1 MYNKERKT
9 KYAIRKL
16 AVATVSLAIGSVV
29 AVPAIVDSGQ
39 VAHAEEQGVV
49 AKKYKV
55 EYRINNANYQDKS
68 DIPAGLKALMPTD
81 TKEYAEGE
89 TIRATAPTQ
98 TTYVDSENDGV
109 WTFKSYAQ
117 EEEVANDSRAQ
128 GSNRDTIA
136 FYAVWEFKAN
146 TEYEESYEFLSG
158 TPTRELPYEINYFKP
173 QKLNKYGKGAKVN
186 PQDAQGYIYEVQD
199 GFWVFSGWDQVEPK
213 GTYSRHRVSGD
224 LTGENYVL
232 FKNEDDIK
240 FTGHWY
246 FYAKDEIKG
255 DKSKQL
261 IFRRQFVT
269 TKTDEYEL
277 PQEIID
283 LYTPMKLFRGDL
295 DEITGV
301 DKRDT
306 IETPL
311 GRWLKSG
318 VGTSYGTLFDYS
330 KGIGSS
336 EGYNTY
342 YQIVAE
348 DYVWYFYPNIPSYT
362 FVSGT
367 SGVPLPTDI
376 ADAKPSGII
385 LNDVRREYGINSDY
399 KKGDVVK
406 PLQPGESY
414 NYIPATPKNIIYDRE
429 NKGLWRFQGYDKD
442 SGIVGKDVL
451 NFKGTWTFTPTKNP
465 TITKVDNP
473 AQLTQAEKDK
483 VEKAVRDANPT
494 FPAGTRMEV
503 QANGDVEII
512 YPNQSPEKSIDTIPG
527 TSTVAEKE
535 TSAKPTV
542 DKVDTDD
549 TKITGTGVAGSKIV
563 VTLPNGDTKTTTV
576 KPDGTWEVDLD
587 NPLAKDGV
595 VKVTQEET
603 DKKVSPEAPTTVVPT
618 TAEATT
624 PNNPAVTKVDNP
636 AQLTQDEKD
645 KVVDEVKKANP
656 SLPAGTTV
664 TVDNNGDVTITYPDK
679 SKDTI
684 PGASTV
690 AEKETSAKPTV
701 DKVDTDDLKVT
712 GTGVAGSK
720 IVVTL
725 PNGDTKT
732 TTVKP
737 DGTWEVP
744 LDNPLPKDSVVKVTQ
759 EETDK
764 KVSPIAPTTVVPT
777 TAEATTPNN
786 PAVTKVDNPA
796 QLTQDEKDKVVD
808 EVKKANPSLP
818 AGTTVTVDN
827 NGDVTITYPD
837 KSKDTIPGASTVAEK
852 ETSAKPTVDKVDTD
866 DLKVTG
872 TGVAGSKIVVTLPNG
887 DTKTTTVK
895 PDGTWEVPLDN
906 PLPKDSVV
914 KVTQEETDKK
924 VSPIAPTTVVPTT
937 AEATTP
943 NNPAVTK
950 VDNPAQLTQDEKDK
964 VVDEVKK
971 ANPSLPAGTTV
982 TVDNN
987 GDVTITY
994 PDKSKD
1000 TIPGINTV
1008 VKKGHTPAPVVDKVD
1023 TDDTKIT
1030 GEGVVGATVEVEL
1043 PDGTKKTTV
1052 VKPDGKWEVP
1062 LDNPLPKDSVV
1073 KVTQTAPGKKVSE
1086 KVPAKVVETIADKT
1100 TPNVPAVTEVENKTQ
1115 LTQEEKGKVEKA
1127 VKDANPTFPAGTTV
1141 TVDNNGDVTI
1151 TYPDKSKD
1159 TIPGTSTVV
1168 EKATTPKIADT
1179 TTPKLPEVTE
1189 VEDPTQLTQDEKDK
1203 VVDKVKKANPELPVG
1218 TTVTVGNNG
1227 DVTITYPDNSK
1238 DTIPGINTV
1247 VKKGHTPAPVV
1258 DKVDTDDT
1266 KITGEGVVGAT
1277 VEVELPDGTKKTT
1290 VVKPD
1295 GKWEV
1300 PLANPL
1306 PKGSVVKATQT
1317 APGKKVS
1324 EKVPTTVVSIAD
1336 KTTPN
1341 NPAVTEVE
1349 NKTKLTQGE
1358 KDKVVDEVKKANPG
1372 LPAGT
1377 TITVADNGDVTIT
1390 YPDNSIDIIPGTKT
1404 VTEKTK
1410 VPGPAPKPTPQPQ
1423 PGQKTIAEQITPK
1436 TPEVTE
1442 VGNKT
1447 KLTQGEKGKV
1457 EEAVKKA
1464 NPGLPAGTKITVADN
1479 GEVTITYPDG
1489 SVDTISGES
1498 TVKEKVKPA
1507 GEKAKALPNT
1517 GLTANNAVVAGLS
1530 ILAVAALLAARRKNN
1545 K

>member
-16 AVATVSLAIGSVV
+16 AVATVSLAIGTTV

-55 EYRINNANYQDKS
+55 EYQINNANYQDKR

-81 TKEYAEGE
+81 TKEYAKGE
-89 TIRATAPTQ
+89 TIRAIAPTQ

-109 WTFKSYAQ
+109 WTFKSYM
-117 EEEVANDSRAQ
+117 EEEKVANDLMSH
-128 GSNRDTIA
+128 NRDTIV
-136 FYAVWEFKAN
+136 FHAVWEFKAN

-158 TPTRELPYEINYFKP
+158 TLTRELPYEINNFKP
-173 QKLNKYGKGAKVN
+173 KKLNKYGKGAKVN
-186 PQDAQGYIYEVQD
+186 PQNAESYIYEVQD
-199 GFWVFSGWDQVEPK
+199 GFWVFSGWDQVEPNGIHSDHK
-213 GTYSRHRVSGD
+213 MSGD
-224 LTGENYVL
+224 LTGGNYVL
-232 FKNEDDIK
+232 FEKEDDIK

-255 DKSKQL
+255 DKSKPL

-269 TKTDEYEL
+269 TETDEYEL

-283 LYTPMKLFRGDL
+283 LYTPMKLFRADL
-295 DEITGV
+295 WEVDED
-301 DKRDT
+301 DKNDKNI

-311 GRWLKSG
+311 GRWLRSSPSRSRG
-318 VGTSYGTLFDYS
+318 SLFDYS
-330 KGIGSS
+330 RGIGSS

-342 YQIVAE
+342 YQIAADE
-348 DYVWYFYPNIPSYT
+348 YMWRFIPNIPSYT

-367 SGVPLPTDI
+367 SGVPLPADI
-376 ADAKPSGII
+376 ADAKPWGII
-385 LNDVRREYGINSDY
+385 LNNERRDYNSDY
-399 KKGDVVK
+399 KKGDIVK
-406 PLQPGESY
+406 PLQPGEEY

-473 AQLTQAEKDK
+473 AQLTQTEKDK

-512 YPNQSPEKSIDTIPG
+512 YPNQSPERSIDTIPG
-527 TSTVAEKE
+527 
-535 TSAKPTV
+535 V
-542 DKVDTDD
+542 D
-549 TKITGTGVAGSKIV
+549 
-563 VTLPNGDTKTTTV
+563 
-576 KPDGTWEVDLD
+576 
-587 NPLAKDGV
+587 
-595 VKVTQEET
+595 
-603 DKKVSPEAPTTVVPT
+603 
-618 TAEATT
+618 
-624 PNNPAVTKVDNP
+624 
-636 AQLTQDEKD
+636 
-645 KVVDEVKKANP
+645 
-656 SLPAGTTV
+656 
-664 TVDNNGDVTITYPDK
+664 
-679 SKDTI
+679 
-684 PGASTV
+684 TV

-737 DGTWEVP
+737 DGKWEVD
-744 LDNPLPKDSVVKVTQ
+744 LDNPLAKDGEVKVTQ
-759 EETDK
+759 EETGK

-786 PAVTKVDNPA
+786 PAVTEVDDPT
-796 QLTQDEKDKVVD
+796 QLTQNEKDKVVD
-808 EVKKANPSLP
+808 EVKKANPGLP

-837 KSKDTIPGASTVAEK
+837 KSKDTIS
-852 ETSAKPTVDKVDTD
+852 
-866 DLKVTG
+866 
-872 TGVAGSKIVVTLPNG
+872 
-887 DTKTTTVK
+887 
-895 PDGTWEVPLDN
+895 
-906 PLPKDSVV
+906 
-914 KVTQEETDKK
+914 
-924 VSPIAPTTVVPTT
+924 
-937 AEATTP
+937 
-943 NNPAVTK
+943 
-950 VDNPAQLTQDEKDK
+950 
-964 VVDEVKK
+964 
-971 ANPSLPAGTTV
+971 
-982 TVDNN
+982 
-987 GDVTITY
+987 
-994 PDKSKD
+994 
-1000 TIPGINTV
+1000 GINTV
-1008 VKKGHTPAPVVDKVD
+1008 VKKGTTPAPVVDKVD

-1043 PDGTKKTTV
+1043 PDGTKKTTT

-1062 LDNPLPKDSVV
+1062 LANPLPKDSVV

-1141 TVDNNGDVTI
+1141 TVDNNGEVTI

-1203 VVDKVKKANPELPVG
+1203 VVDKVKKANPGLPVG

-1247 VKKGHTPAPVV
+1247 VKKGHTP
-1258 DKVDTDDT
+1258 
-1266 KITGEGVVGAT
+1266 
-1277 VEVELPDGTKKTT
+1277 L
-1290 VVKPD
+1290 
-1295 GKWEV
+1295 
-1300 PLANPL
+1300 
-1306 PKGSVVKATQT
+1306 Q
-1317 APGKKVS
+1317 
-1324 EKVPTTVVSIAD
+1324 
-1336 KTTPN
+1336 
-1341 NPAVTEVE
+1341 
-1349 NKTKLTQGE
+1349 
-1358 KDKVVDEVKKANPG
+1358 
-1372 LPAGT
+1372 
-1377 TITVADNGDVTIT
+1377 
-1390 YPDNSIDIIPGTKT
+1390 
-1404 VTEKTK
+1404 
-1410 VPGPAPKPTPQPQ
+1410 
-1423 PGQKTIAEQITPK
+1423 
-1436 TPEVTE
+1436 
-1442 VGNKT
+1442 
-1447 KLTQGEKGKV
+1447 
-1457 EEAVKKA
+1457 
-1464 NPGLPAGTKITVADN
+1464 
-1479 GEVTITYPDG
+1479 
-1489 SVDTISGES
+1489 
-1498 TVKEKVKPA
+1498 
-1507 GEKAKALPNT
+1507 
-1517 GLTANNAVVAGLS
+1517 
-1530 ILAVAALLAARRKNN
+1530 
-1545 K
+1545 

>member
-1 MYNKERKT
+1 MGKKYYCENIIKILLRRNFMYNKERKT

-29 AVPAIVDSGQ
+29 AVPAITNVGQ
-39 VAHAEEQGVV
+39 VAHAEDAA
-49 AKKYKV
+49 AKYQYGYHFVSGTRGFDVPDDIQRMAPVDNNKYV
-55 EYRINNANYQDKS
+55 M
-68 DIPAGLKALMPTD
+68 GHTV
-81 TKEYAEGE
+81 YAKN
-89 TIRATAPTQ
+89 PTQ
-98 TTYVDSENDGV
+98 TRYEDKVNNGV
-109 WTFKSYAQ
+109 WTFRGYDRNSITFGAI
-117 EEEVANDSRAQ
+117 
-128 GSNRDTIA
+128 TIGENFIGTWDFKQNNA
-136 FYAVWEFKAN
+136 EF
-146 TEYEESYEFLSG
+146 EESYTYLSA
-158 TPTRELPYEINYFKP
+158 TPGKVLP
-173 QKLNKYGKGAKVN
+173 
-186 PQDAQGYIYEVQD
+186 
-199 GFWVFSGWDQVEPK
+199 
-213 GTYSRHRVSGD
+213 
-224 LTGENYVL
+224 
-232 FKNEDDIK
+232 
-240 FTGHWY
+240 
-246 FYAKDEIKG
+246 DEIKNLKPVPRKYEKG
-255 DKSKQL
+255 ARVLPRSSHAIYKTSDGVWLNVGIDYTKPYQRLSATIRTVKSAADVTYTEYWQF
-261 IFRRQFVT
+261 FRD
-269 TKTDEYEL
+269 DEIEVRGNSHIGKDLYYRRYHVSSETPGYEL
-277 PQEIID
+277 PKEIKD
-283 LYTPMKLFRGDL
+283 LYPSNLMYQGNAPHG
-295 DEITGV
+295 E
-301 DKRDT
+301 
-306 IETPL
+306 
-311 GRWLKSG
+311 
-318 VGTSYGTLFDYS
+318 GTLFNPD
-330 KGIGSS
+330 
-336 EGYNTY
+336 N
-342 YQIVAE
+342 
-348 DYVWYFYPNIPSYT
+348 YFYPSKREYKYPTGTWSLPFKYQNNEERKDYIGWAHTDNNPNNDLFAHIVDRLVRWVFTPDNPSYT
-362 FVSGT
+362 YVSGT
-367 SGVPLPTDI
+367 TGKTLPQAITDLTPTDT
-376 ADAKPSGII
+376 
-385 LNDVRREYGINSDY
+385 NTY
-399 KKGDVVK
+399 KKDDVVK
-406 PLQPGESY
+406 AKVPGQLTYEDTV
-414 NYIPATPKNIIYDRE
+414 NN
-429 NKGLWRFQGYDKD
+429 
-442 SGIVGKDVL
+442 
-451 NFKGTWTFTPTKNP
+451 GTWTFKGYNKNSAIFGVDELKFEGVWTFQPKSSKLTDGITPNNPVVTVVDNSTQLTGDEKGKVEKAVKDANP
-465 TITKVDNP
+465 TFPTGTTVTVEANGDVTITYPDNSTDTIPGIATVKERDISAAPAINQIDIDDTKITGTGVAGSKIEVTLPDGTTKKTTVVKPDGTWEVPLDNPLAKDGVVKATQEETDKKVSPIVPTTVVETTANYTLVNNPKITKVDNP
-473 AQLTQAEKDK
+473 TQLTQSEKDK
-483 VEKAVRDANPT
+483 VVDEVKKVNPS
-494 FPAGTRMEV
+494 FPVGTTITV
-503 QANGDVEII
+503 GNNGDVTIT
-512 YPNQSPEKSIDTIPG
+512 YPDTSTATIPG
-527 TSTVAEKE
+527 ADTVAEKE

-576 KPDGTWEVDLD
+576 KPDGTWEVTLD
-587 NPLAKDGV
+587 NPLAKDGE

-603 DKKVSPEAPTTVVPT
+603 DKKVSPIAPTTVVPT

-636 AQLTQDEKD
+636 AQLTQDEKG
-645 KVVDEVKKANP
+645 KVEKAVKDANP
-656 SLPAGTTV
+656 TFPAGTTV
-664 TVDNNGDVTITYPDK
+664 TVDDNGDVTITYPDK

-684 PGASTV
+684 PGTSTV

-720 IVVTL
+720 IEVTL
-725 PNGDTKT
+725 PDGTTKKT
-732 TTVKP
+732 TTVKT
-737 DGTWEVP
+737 DGKWEVD
-744 LDNPLPKDSVVKVTQ
+744 LDNPLAKDGEVKVTQ
-759 EETDK
+759 EETGK

-837 KSKDTIPGASTVAEK
+837 KSKDTIPGTSTVAEK

-895 PDGTWEVPLDN
+895 LDGKWEVDLDN
-906 PLPKDSVV
+906 PLAKDGEV
-914 KVTQEETDKK
+914 KVTQEETGKK

-982 TVDNN
+982 TVGNN

-994 PDKSKD
+994 PDNSTD

-1043 PDGTKKTTV
+1043 PGGTKKTTV

-1062 LDNPLPKDSVV
+1062 LDNPLEKDSVI
-1073 KVTQTAPGKKVSE
+1073 KVTQTVPGKKVSE
-1086 KVPAKVVETIADKT
+1086 EVPAKVVETITDKII
-1100 TPNVPAVTEVENKTQ
+1100 PNKPAVTEVENRTQ

-1127 VKDANPTFPAGTTV
+1127 VKDANPTFPAGTKV
-1141 TVDNNGDVTI
+1141 TVDN
-1151 TYPDKSKD
+1151 
-1159 TIPGTSTVV
+1159 
-1168 EKATTPKIADT
+1168 
-1179 TTPKLPEVTE
+1179 
-1189 VEDPTQLTQDEKDK
+1189 
-1203 VVDKVKKANPELPVG
+1203 
-1218 TTVTVGNNG
+1218 
-1227 DVTITYPDNSK
+1227 
-1238 DTIPGINTV
+1238 
-1247 VKKGHTPAPVV
+1247 
-1258 DKVDTDDT
+1258 
-1266 KITGEGVVGAT
+1266 
-1277 VEVELPDGTKKTT
+1277 
-1290 VVKPD
+1290 
-1295 GKWEV
+1295 
-1300 PLANPL
+1300 
-1306 PKGSVVKATQT
+1306 
-1317 APGKKVS
+1317 
-1324 EKVPTTVVSIAD
+1324 
-1336 KTTPN
+1336 
-1341 NPAVTEVE
+1341 
-1349 NKTKLTQGE
+1349 
-1358 KDKVVDEVKKANPG
+1358 
-1372 LPAGT
+1372 
-1377 TITVADNGDVTIT
+1377 NGDVTIT

-1464 NPGLPAGTKITVADN
+1464 NPDLPAGTKVAVADN
-1479 GEVTITYPDG
+1479 GDVTITYPDG
-1489 SVDTISGES
+1489 SIDTIPGES
-1498 TVKEKVKPA
+1498 TVKEKVKSA

>member
-16 AVATVSLAIGSVV
+16 AVATVSLVIGSVV

-55 EYRINNANYQDKS
+55 EYQINNANYQDKR

-81 TKEYAEGE
+81 TKEYAKGE
-89 TIRATAPTQ
+89 TIRAIAPTQ

-109 WTFKSYAQ
+109 WTFKSYM
-117 EEEVANDSRAQ
+117 EEEKVANDLMSH
-128 GSNRDTIA
+128 NRDTIV
-136 FYAVWEFKAN
+136 FHAVWEFKAN

-158 TPTRELPYEINYFKP
+158 TLTRELPYEINNFKP
-173 QKLNKYGKGAKVN
+173 KKLNKYGKGAKVN
-186 PQDAQGYIYEVQD
+186 PQNAESYIYEVQD
-199 GFWVFSGWDQVEPK
+199 GFWVFSGWDQVEPNGIHSDHK
-213 GTYSRHRVSGD
+213 MSGD
-224 LTGENYVL
+224 LTGGNYVL
-232 FKNEDDIK
+232 FEKEDDIK

-311 GRWLKSG
+311 GRWLRSG

-385 LNDVRREYGINSDY
+385 LNNERREYGVNSDY
-399 KKGDVVK
+399 KKGDIVK

-473 AQLTQAEKDK
+473 AQLTQDEKDK

-503 QANGDVEII
+503 HANGDVEII

-549 TKITGTGVAGSKIV
+549 LKVTGTGVAGSKIE
-563 VTLPNGDTKTTTV
+563 VTLPDGTTKKTTTV
-576 KPDGTWEVDLD
+576 KPDGKWEVDLD
-587 NPLAKDGV
+587 NPLAKDGE

-603 DKKVSPEAPTTVVPT
+603 
-618 TAEATT
+618 
-624 PNNPAVTKVDNP
+624 
-636 AQLTQDEKD
+636 
-645 KVVDEVKKANP
+645 
-656 SLPAGTTV
+656 G
-664 TVDNNGDVTITYPDK
+664 
-679 SKDTI
+679 
-684 PGASTV
+684 
-690 AEKETSAKPTV
+690 
-701 DKVDTDDLKVT
+701 
-712 GTGVAGSK
+712 
-720 IVVTL
+720 
-725 PNGDTKT
+725 
-732 TTVKP
+732 
-737 DGTWEVP
+737 
-744 LDNPLPKDSVVKVTQ
+744 
-759 EETDK
+759 K

-827 NGDVTITYPD
+827 NGDVTIIYPD
-837 KSKDTIPGASTVAEK
+837 KSKDTIPGTSTVAEK

-866 DLKVTG
+866 DTKITG

-895 PDGTWEVPLDN
+895 PDGKWEVDLDN
-906 PLPKDSVV
+906 PLAKDGEV
-914 KVTQEETDKK
+914 KVTQEETGKK

-943 NNPAVTK
+943 KLPEVTE
-950 VDNPAQLTQDEKDK
+950 VDDPTQLTQTEKDK

-971 ANPSLPAGTTV
+971 ANPGLPAGTTV

-1086 KVPAKVVETIADKT
+1086 KVPVKVVETIADKT
-1100 TPNVPAVTEVENKTQ
+1100 TPNVPAVTEVGNKTQ

-1203 VVDKVKKANPELPVG
+1203 VEDKVKKANPGLPVG

-1227 DVTITYPDNSK
+1227 DVTITYPDKSK
-1238 DTIPGINTV
+1238 NTIPGIHTV
-1247 VKKGHTPAPVV
+1247 VKKGTTPAPVV

-1336 KTTPN
+1336 NTNPN
-1341 NPAVTEVE
+1341 VPTVTEVE

-1489 SVDTISGES
+1489 SVDTIPGES

-1507 GEKAKALPNT
+1507 GEKAKAKTLPNT

>member
-16 AVATVSLAIGSVV
+16 AVATVSLAIGTTV

-55 EYRINNANYQDKS
+55 EYQINNANYQDKR

-81 TKEYAEGE
+81 TKEYAKGE
-89 TIRATAPTQ
+89 TIRAIAPTQ

-109 WTFKSYAQ
+109 WTFKSYM
-117 EEEVANDSRAQ
+117 EEEKVANDLMSH
-128 GSNRDTIA
+128 NRDTIV
-136 FYAVWEFKAN
+136 FHAVWEFKAN

-158 TPTRELPYEINYFKP
+158 TLTRELPYEINNFKP
-173 QKLNKYGKGAKVN
+173 KKLNKYGKGAKVN
-186 PQDAQGYIYEVQD
+186 PQNAESYIYEVQD
-199 GFWVFSGWDQVEPK
+199 GFWVFSGWDQVEPNGIHSDHK
-213 GTYSRHRVSGD
+213 MSGD
-224 LTGENYVL
+224 LTGGNYVL
-232 FKNEDDIK
+232 FEKEDDIK

-255 DKSKQL
+255 DKSKPL

-269 TKTDEYEL
+269 TETDEYEL

-283 LYTPMKLFRGDL
+283 LYTPMKLFRADL
-295 DEITGV
+295 WEVDED
-301 DKRDT
+301 DKNDKNI

-311 GRWLKSG
+311 GRWLRSSPSRSRG
-318 VGTSYGTLFDYS
+318 SLFDYS
-330 KGIGSS
+330 RGIGSS

-342 YQIVAE
+342 YQIAADE
-348 DYVWYFYPNIPSYT
+348 YMWRFIPNIPSYT

-367 SGVPLPTDI
+367 SGVPLPADI
-376 ADAKPSGII
+376 ADAKPGGII

-406 PLQPGESY
+406 PLQPGEEY

-576 KPDGTWEVDLD
+576 KPDGTWEVTLD
-587 NPLAKDGV
+587 NPLAKDGE

-603 DKKVSPEAPTTVVPT
+603 DKKVSPIAPTTVVPT

-624 PNNPAVTKVDNP
+624 PKLPEVTEVDNP
-636 AQLTQDEKD
+636 TQLTQDEKD

-684 PGASTV
+684 PGTSTV

-732 TTVKP
+732 TTVKL
-737 DGTWEVP
+737 DGKWEVD
-744 LDNPLPKDSVVKVTQ
+744 LDNPLAKDGEVKVTQ
-759 EETDK
+759 EETGK

-777 TAEATTPNN
+777 TAEATTPKL
-786 PAVTKVDNPA
+786 PEVTEVDNPT

-818 AGTTVTVDN
+818 AGTTVTVGN

-837 KSKDTIPGASTVAEK
+837 NST
-852 ETSAKPTVDKVDTD
+852 
-866 DLKVTG
+866 
-872 TGVAGSKIVVTLPNG
+872 
-887 DTKTTTVK
+887 
-895 PDGTWEVPLDN
+895 
-906 PLPKDSVV
+906 
-914 KVTQEETDKK
+914 
-924 VSPIAPTTVVPTT
+924 
-937 AEATTP
+937 
-943 NNPAVTK
+943 
-950 VDNPAQLTQDEKDK
+950 
-964 VVDEVKK
+964 
-971 ANPSLPAGTTV
+971 
-982 TVDNN
+982 
-987 GDVTITY
+987 
-994 PDKSKD
+994 D

-1043 PDGTKKTTV
+1043 PGGTKKTTV

-1062 LDNPLPKDSVV
+1062 LDNPLEKDSVI
-1073 KVTQTAPGKKVSE
+1073 KVTQTVPGKKVSE
-1086 KVPAKVVETIADKT
+1086 EVPAKVVETITDKII
-1100 TPNVPAVTEVENKTQ
+1100 PNKPAVTEVENRTQ

-1127 VKDANPTFPAGTTV
+1127 VKDANPTFPAGTKV
-1141 TVDNNGDVTI
+1141 TVDN
-1151 TYPDKSKD
+1151 
-1159 TIPGTSTVV
+1159 
-1168 EKATTPKIADT
+1168 
-1179 TTPKLPEVTE
+1179 
-1189 VEDPTQLTQDEKDK
+1189 
-1203 VVDKVKKANPELPVG
+1203 
-1218 TTVTVGNNG
+1218 
-1227 DVTITYPDNSK
+1227 
-1238 DTIPGINTV
+1238 
-1247 VKKGHTPAPVV
+1247 
-1258 DKVDTDDT
+1258 
-1266 KITGEGVVGAT
+1266 
-1277 VEVELPDGTKKTT
+1277 
-1290 VVKPD
+1290 
-1295 GKWEV
+1295 
-1300 PLANPL
+1300 
-1306 PKGSVVKATQT
+1306 
-1317 APGKKVS
+1317 
-1324 EKVPTTVVSIAD
+1324 
-1336 KTTPN
+1336 
-1341 NPAVTEVE
+1341 
-1349 NKTKLTQGE
+1349 
-1358 KDKVVDEVKKANPG
+1358 
-1372 LPAGT
+1372 
-1377 TITVADNGDVTIT
+1377 NGDVTIT

-1404 VTEKTK
+1404 VTEKGK
-1410 VPGPAPKPTPQPQ
+1410 VPGPAPKPTPTPT

-1464 NPGLPAGTKITVADN
+1464 NPDLPAGTKVAVADN
-1479 GEVTITYPDG
+1479 GDVTITYPDG
-1489 SVDTISGES
+1489 SIDTIPGES
-1498 TVKEKVKPA
+1498 TVKEKVKSA

>member
-39 VAHAEEQGVV
+39 VAHAEEQGG
-49 AKKYKV
+49 AQAEKKYTIKYFYNTNGGRTSENNYVFPV
-55 EYRINNANYQDKS
+55 EAINKFQPQDN
-68 DIPAGLKALMPTD
+68 
-81 TKEYAEGE
+81 TKYATGE
-89 TIRATAPTQ
+89 IVKPKLPTQ
-98 TTYVDSENDGV
+98 TTYVDTERDGV
-109 WTFKSYAQ
+109 WNFVGYN
-117 EEEVANDSRAQ
+117 EESKTVNGADVQ
-128 GSNRDTIA
+128 FMGI
-136 FYAVWEFKAN
+136 WEFTPNAPIEK
-146 TEYEESYEFLSG
+146 YESSVTFVSV
-158 TPTRELPYEINYFKP
+158 TPGKELPDGIQTFRQAPRMYSKNTLTYMEWPRQTLYKAEDGYWFYIGQSAKTVHKDKLGHDIVK
-173 QKLNKYGKGAKVN
+173 QKS
-186 PQDAQGYIYEVQD
+186 D
-199 GFWVFSGWDQVEPK
+199 VE
-213 GTYSRHRVSGD
+213 
-224 LTGENYVL
+224 
-232 FKNEDDIK
+232 
-240 FTGHWY
+240 FTGHWKFVKNEEINGHVPGRDKELGLEQLY
-246 FYAKDEIKG
+246 LLGHRPISDTEGYDIPQAIKDMYPSDLKAYL
-255 DKSKQL
+255 KSRSDL
-261 IFRRQFVT
+261 RGINA
-269 TKTDEYEL
+269 
-277 PQEIID
+277 EIIHSGI
-283 LYTPMKLFRGDL
+283 YKSP
-295 DEITGV
+295 TGTWSI
-301 DKRDT
+301 K
-306 IETPL
+306 E
-311 GRWLKSG
+311 
-318 VGTSYGTLFDYS
+318 
-330 KGIGSS
+330 IGS
-336 EGYNTY
+336 EGMLYYGSAEGIDKDGWNYY
-342 YQIVAE
+342 YQLQTFV
-348 DYVWYFYPNIPSYT
+348 YRWVFTPNNPSYK

-367 SGVPLPTDI
+367 TGKTLPQAITDLTPTDT
-376 ADAKPSGII
+376 
-385 LNDVRREYGINSDY
+385 NTY
-399 KKGDVVK
+399 KKDDVVK
-406 PLQPGESY
+406 AKAPGQITYEDTV
-414 NYIPATPKNIIYDRE
+414 NN
-429 NKGLWRFQGYDKD
+429 
-442 SGIVGKDVL
+442 
-451 NFKGTWTFTPTKNP
+451 GTWTFKGYNKNKAIFGVDELKFEGTWEFKPKSPIP
-465 TITKVDNP
+465 TIADNTNPNVPAVTKVDNP
-473 AQLTQAEKDK
+473 AQLTQDEKDK
-483 VEKAVRDANPT
+483 VVDEVKKANPSL
-494 FPAGTRMEV
+494 PAGTTV
-503 QANGDVEII
+503 TVDNNGDVTIT
-512 YPNQSPEKSIDTIPG
+512 YPDTSTDTIPG
-527 TSTVAEKE
+527 VATVEERETSAKPTVDKVDTDDLKVTGTGVAGSKIVVTLPNGDTKTTTVKPDGKWEVDLDNPLAKDGVVKVTQEETDKKVSPIAPTTVVPTTAEATTPNNPAVTKVDNPTQLTQDEKDKVVDKVKKANPGLPGGTTVTVDDNGDVTITYPDKSKDTIPGASTVAEKE

-576 KPDGTWEVDLD
+576 KPDGKWEVDLD

-603 DKKVSPEAPTTVVPT
+603 DKKVSPIAPTTVVPT
-618 TAEATT
+618 TADKTT
-624 PNNPAVTKVDNP
+624 PNVPAVTEVENKT
-636 AQLTQDEKD
+636 QLTQEEKG
-645 KVVDEVKKANP
+645 KVEKAVKDANP
-656 SLPAGTTV
+656 TFPAGTTV
-664 TVDNNGDVTITYPDK
+664 TVDNNGEVTITYPDK

-684 PGASTV
+684 PGTSTV
-690 AEKETSAKPTV
+690 VEK
-701 DKVDTDDLKVT
+701 
-712 GTGVAGSK
+712 
-720 IVVTL
+720 
-725 PNGDTKT
+725 
-732 TTVKP
+732 
-737 DGTWEVP
+737 
-744 LDNPLPKDSVVKVTQ
+744 
-759 EETDK
+759 
-764 KVSPIAPTTVVPT
+764 
-777 TAEATTPNN
+777 ATTPKIADTTT
-786 PAVTKVDNPA
+786 PKLPEVTEVEDPT

-808 EVKKANPSLP
+808 KVKKANPGLP
-818 AGTTVTVDN
+818 AGTTVTVGN

-837 KSKDTIPGASTVAEK
+837 KSK
-852 ETSAKPTVDKVDTD
+852 
-866 DLKVTG
+866 
-872 TGVAGSKIVVTLPNG
+872 N
-887 DTKTTTVK
+887 
-895 PDGTWEVPLDN
+895 
-906 PLPKDSVV
+906 
-914 KVTQEETDKK
+914 
-924 VSPIAPTTVVPTT
+924 
-937 AEATTP
+937 
-943 NNPAVTK
+943 
-950 VDNPAQLTQDEKDK
+950 
-964 VVDEVKK
+964 
-971 ANPSLPAGTTV
+971 
-982 TVDNN
+982 
-987 GDVTITY
+987 
-994 PDKSKD
+994 
-1000 TIPGINTV
+1000 TIPGIHTV
-1008 VKKGHTPAPVVDKVD
+1008 VKKGHSPAPVVDKVD

-1062 LDNPLPKDSVV
+1062 LANPLPKDSVV

-1141 TVDNNGDVTI
+1141 TVDNNGEVTI

-1203 VVDKVKKANPELPVG
+1203 VVDKVKKANPGLPAG

-1227 DVTITYPDNSK
+1227 DVTITYPDKSK
-1238 DTIPGINTV
+1238 NTIPGIHTV
-1247 VKKGHTPAPVV
+1247 VKKGHSPAPVV

-1336 KTTPN
+1336 NTNPN
-1341 NPAVTEVE
+1341 VPTVTEVE

-1489 SVDTISGES
+1489 SVDTIPGES

-1507 GEKAKALPNT
+1507 GEKAKAKTLPNT

-1530 ILAVAALLAARRKNN
+1530 ILAMAALLAARRKNN

>member
-39 VAHAEEQGVV
+39 IAHAEDAE
-49 AKKYKV
+49 AKYQYGYHFVSGTRGFNVPDDIQRMAPVDNNKYV
-55 EYRINNANYQDKS
+55 M
-68 DIPAGLKALMPTD
+68 GHTV
-81 TKEYAEGE
+81 YAKN
-89 TIRATAPTQ
+89 PTQ
-98 TTYVDSENDGV
+98 TRYEDKVNNGV
-109 WTFKSYAQ
+109 WTFRGYDRNSITFGAI
-117 EEEVANDSRAQ
+117 
-128 GSNRDTIA
+128 TIGENFIGTWDFKQNNA
-136 FYAVWEFKAN
+136 EF
-146 TEYEESYEFLSG
+146 EESYTYLSA
-158 TPTRELPYEINYFKP
+158 TPGKVLP
-173 QKLNKYGKGAKVN
+173 
-186 PQDAQGYIYEVQD
+186 
-199 GFWVFSGWDQVEPK
+199 
-213 GTYSRHRVSGD
+213 
-224 LTGENYVL
+224 
-232 FKNEDDIK
+232 
-240 FTGHWY
+240 
-246 FYAKDEIKG
+246 DEIKNLKPVPRKYEKG
-255 DKSKQL
+255 ARVSPRSSQAIYKTSDGVWLNVGIDYTKPYQRLSATIRTVKSADDVTYTEYWQF
-261 IFRRQFVT
+261 FRD
-269 TKTDEYEL
+269 DEIEVRGNSHIGKDLYYRRYHVSSETPGYEL
-277 PQEIID
+277 PKEIKD
-283 LYTPMKLFRGDL
+283 LYPSNLMYQGNSPGG
-295 DEITGV
+295 E
-301 DKRDT
+301 
-306 IETPL
+306 
-311 GRWLKSG
+311 
-318 VGTSYGTLFDYS
+318 GTLFNPD
-330 KGIGSS
+330 
-336 EGYNTY
+336 N
-342 YQIVAE
+342 
-348 DYVWYFYPNIPSYT
+348 YFYPSKLEYKYPTGTWSLPFKYQNNEERKDYIGWAHTDNNPNNDLFAHIVDRLVRWVFTPDNPSYT
-362 FVSGT
+362 YVSGT
-367 SGVPLPTDI
+367 TGKTLPQAITDLTPTDT
-376 ADAKPSGII
+376 
-385 LNDVRREYGINSDY
+385 NTY
-399 KKGDVVK
+399 KKDDVVK
-406 PLQPGESY
+406 AKVPGQLTYEDTV
-414 NYIPATPKNIIYDRE
+414 NN
-429 NKGLWRFQGYDKD
+429 
-442 SGIVGKDVL
+442 
-451 NFKGTWTFTPTKNP
+451 GTWTFKGYNKNSAIFGVDELKFEGVWTFQPKSSKLTDGITPNSPVVTVVDNSTQLTGDEKGKVEKAVKDANP
-465 TITKVDNP
+465 TFPTGTTVTVEANGDVTITYPDNSTDTIPGIATVKERDISAAPAINQIDIDDTKITGTGVAGSKIEVTLPDGTTKKTTVVKPDGTWEVPLDNPLAKDGVVKATQEETDKKVSPIVPTTVVETTANYTLVNNPKITKVDNP
-473 AQLTQAEKDK
+473 TQLTQSEKDK
-483 VEKAVRDANPT
+483 VVDEVKKVNPS
-494 FPAGTRMEV
+494 FPAGTTITV
-503 QANGDVEII
+503 GNNGDATIT
-512 YPNQSPEKSIDTIPG
+512 YPDTSTATIPG
-527 TSTVAEKE
+527 VDTVAEKE

-549 TKITGTGVAGSKIV
+549 LKVTGTGVAGSKIV

-576 KPDGTWEVDLD
+576 KPDGTWEVTLD
-587 NPLAKDGV
+587 NPLVKDGV

-701 DKVDTDDLKVT
+701 DKVDTDDTKIT

-737 DGTWEVP
+737 DGKWEVD
-744 LDNPLPKDSVVKVTQ
+744 LDNPLAKDGEVKVTQ

-837 KSKDTIPGASTVAEK
+837 KSKDTIPGTSTVAEK

-895 PDGTWEVPLDN
+895 PDGKWEVDLDN
-906 PLPKDSVV
+906 PLAKDGEV
-914 KVTQEETDKK
+914 KVTQEETGKK

-943 NNPAVTK
+943 KLPEVTE
-950 VDNPAQLTQDEKDK
+950 VDNPTQLTQDEKDK
-964 VVDEVKK
+964 VVDEIKK

-982 TVDNN
+982 TVGNN

-994 PDKSKD
+994 PDNSTD

-1043 PDGTKKTTV
+1043 PGGTKKTTV

-1062 LDNPLPKDSVV
+1062 LDNPLEKDSVI
-1073 KVTQTAPGKKVSE
+1073 KVTQTVPGKKVSE
-1086 KVPAKVVETIADKT
+1086 EVPAKVVETITDKII
-1100 TPNVPAVTEVENKTQ
+1100 PNKPAVTEVENRTQ

-1127 VKDANPTFPAGTTV
+1127 VKDANPTFPAGTKV
-1141 TVDNNGDVTI
+1141 TVDN
-1151 TYPDKSKD
+1151 
-1159 TIPGTSTVV
+1159 
-1168 EKATTPKIADT
+1168 
-1179 TTPKLPEVTE
+1179 
-1189 VEDPTQLTQDEKDK
+1189 
-1203 VVDKVKKANPELPVG
+1203 
-1218 TTVTVGNNG
+1218 
-1227 DVTITYPDNSK
+1227 
-1238 DTIPGINTV
+1238 
-1247 VKKGHTPAPVV
+1247 
-1258 DKVDTDDT
+1258 
-1266 KITGEGVVGAT
+1266 
-1277 VEVELPDGTKKTT
+1277 
-1290 VVKPD
+1290 
-1295 GKWEV
+1295 
-1300 PLANPL
+1300 
-1306 PKGSVVKATQT
+1306 
-1317 APGKKVS
+1317 
-1324 EKVPTTVVSIAD
+1324 
-1336 KTTPN
+1336 
-1341 NPAVTEVE
+1341 
-1349 NKTKLTQGE
+1349 
-1358 KDKVVDEVKKANPG
+1358 
-1372 LPAGT
+1372 
-1377 TITVADNGDVTIT
+1377 NGDVTIT

-1404 VTEKTK
+1404 VTEKGK
-1410 VPGPAPKPTPQPQ
+1410 VPGPAPKPTPTPT

-1464 NPGLPAGTKITVADN
+1464 NPDLPAGTKVAVADN
-1479 GEVTITYPDG
+1479 GDVTITYPDG
-1489 SVDTISGES
+1489 SIDTIPGES
-1498 TVKEKVKPA
+1498 TVKEKVKSA

-1517 GLTANNAVVAGLS
+1517 GLTANNVVVAGLS

>member
-39 VAHAEEQGVV
+39 VAHAEEQGGVAAEKQYEVV
-49 AKKYKV
+49 HLIQVLNNDGKSYTVPEGLYKLMTQDTKKYALGETVTPIQPKQTTYIDNESDGIWTFEGYV
-55 EYRINNANYQDKS
+55 KESITITRSDLAYRGRVYFYAKWKFTSNNAQGKYKESYRFESATPGKELPDELKNYKLVPREFTRGERVYPQSSSIDIDKYEVADGYWVFGKWKSKTPYRVHPLEKEDILGSDPGQIAGVDNLEFIGYWYFFRKDEVQEPLEENALLEYRIINTTPEYEIPQALKDLYPPSLKFVKTQGYYNN
-68 DIPAGLKALMPTD
+68 MPSRF
-81 TKEYAEGE
+81 EMPGGE
-89 TIRATAPTQ
+89 WSRLNILDSGS
-98 TTYVDSENDGV
+98 TYVDKQGQNRNRAYREIIARWEFRPKTPRYHFNFEGAPSQPSPAPGYIMDSLTPKDTTKYKKGDIVKAKVPGQLTYEDTVNNGTWV
-109 WTFKSYAQ
+109 FKGYNKNSGIYGAT
-117 EEEVANDSRAQ
+117 DLDFL
-128 GSNRDTIA
+128 G
-136 FYAVWEFKAN
+136 VWEFKPK
-146 TEYEESYEFLSG
+146 SP
-158 TPTRELPYEINYFKP
+158 TPTIADNTNPNLPAITKVDNATQLTQDEKDKVEKAVKDANPTFPTGTTVTVDNNGDVTITYPDTSTDTIPGVATIEERETSAKPTVDKVDTDDLKVTGTGVAGSKIEVTLP
-173 QKLNKYGKGAKVN
+173 
-186 PQDAQGYIYEVQD
+186 D
-199 GFWVFSGWDQVEPK
+199 G
-213 GTYSRHRVSGD
+213 
-224 LTGENYVL
+224 
-232 FKNEDDIK
+232 
-240 FTGHWY
+240 
-246 FYAKDEIKG
+246 
-255 DKSKQL
+255 
-261 IFRRQFVT
+261 T
-269 TKTDEYEL
+269 TKKTTTVKPDGKWE
-277 PQEIID
+277 ID
-283 LYTPMKLFRGDL
+283 LDS
-295 DEITGV
+295 
-301 DKRDT
+301 
-306 IETPL
+306 PL
-311 GRWLKSG
+311 GK
-318 VGTSYGTLFDYS
+318 
-330 KGIGSS
+330 
-336 EGYNTY
+336 YNLVKVT
-342 YQIVAE
+342 QEETDKKVSPIAQTVVMPTTANQMTPN
-348 DYVWYFYPNIPSYT
+348 YP
-362 FVSGT
+362 
-367 SGVPLPTDI
+367 
-376 ADAKPSGII
+376 A
-385 LNDVRREYGINSDY
+385 
-399 KKGDVVK
+399 
-406 PLQPGESY
+406 
-414 NYIPATPKNIIYDRE
+414 
-429 NKGLWRFQGYDKD
+429 
-442 SGIVGKDVL
+442 
-451 NFKGTWTFTPTKNP
+451 
-465 TITKVDNP
+465 ITKVDNP
-473 AQLTQAEKDK
+473 AQLTQDEKDK
-483 VEKAVRDANPT
+483 VVDEVKKANPSL
-494 FPAGTRMEV
+494 PAGTTITVDNNGEV
-503 QANGDVEII
+503 TIT
-512 YPNQSPEKSIDTIPG
+512 YPDKSKNIIPG

-576 KPDGTWEVDLD
+576 KPDGKWEVDLD
-587 NPLAKDGV
+587 NPLAKDGE

-603 DKKVSPEAPTTVVPT
+603 
-618 TAEATT
+618 
-624 PNNPAVTKVDNP
+624 
-636 AQLTQDEKD
+636 
-645 KVVDEVKKANP
+645 
-656 SLPAGTTV
+656 G
-664 TVDNNGDVTITYPDK
+664 
-679 SKDTI
+679 
-684 PGASTV
+684 
-690 AEKETSAKPTV
+690 
-701 DKVDTDDLKVT
+701 
-712 GTGVAGSK
+712 
-720 IVVTL
+720 
-725 PNGDTKT
+725 
-732 TTVKP
+732 
-737 DGTWEVP
+737 
-744 LDNPLPKDSVVKVTQ
+744 
-759 EETDK
+759 K

-786 PAVTKVDNPA
+786 PAVTEVDDPT

-808 EVKKANPSLP
+808 EVKKANPGLP
-818 AGTTVTVDN
+818 G
-827 NGDVTITYPD
+827 
-837 KSKDTIPGASTVAEK
+837 
-852 ETSAKPTVDKVDTD
+852 
-866 DLKVTG
+866 
-872 TGVAGSKIVVTLPNG
+872 
-887 DTKTTTVK
+887 
-895 PDGTWEVPLDN
+895 
-906 PLPKDSVV
+906 
-914 KVTQEETDKK
+914 
-924 VSPIAPTTVVPTT
+924 
-937 AEATTP
+937 
-943 NNPAVTK
+943 
-950 VDNPAQLTQDEKDK
+950 
-964 VVDEVKK
+964 
-971 ANPSLPAGTTV
+971 GTTV

-1008 VKKGHTPAPVVDKVD
+1008 VKKGTTPAPVVDKVD

-1043 PDGTKKTTV
+1043 PDGTKKTTT

-1151 TYPDKSKD
+1151 TYPDKSTD
-1159 TIPGTSTVV
+1159 TIPGTSTVA
-1168 EKATTPKIADT
+1168 EKAKTPKIADT

-1203 VVDKVKKANPELPVG
+1203 VVDKVKKANPGLPAG

-1227 DVTITYPDNSK
+1227 DVTITYPDKSK
-1238 DTIPGINTV
+1238 NTIPGIHTV
-1247 VKKGHTPAPVV
+1247 VKKGTTPAPVV

-1306 PKGSVVKATQT
+1306 PKGSVVKVTQT

-1336 KTTPN
+1336 NTNPN
-1341 NPAVTEVE
+1341 VPTVTEVE

-1410 VPGPAPKPTPQPQ
+1410 VPGPAPKPTPTPT

-1489 SVDTISGES
+1489 SVDTIPGES

-1530 ILAVAALLAARRKNN
+1530 ILAMAVLLAARRKNN

>member
-1 MYNKERKT
+1 MFNKERKT

-16 AVATVSLAIGSVV
+16 AVATVSLAIGSTV

-39 VAHAEEQGVV
+39 VAHAEDAA
-49 AKKYKV
+49 AKYQYGYHFVSGTRGFDVPDDIQRMAPVDNNKYV
-55 EYRINNANYQDKS
+55 M
-68 DIPAGLKALMPTD
+68 GHTV
-81 TKEYAEGE
+81 YAKN
-89 TIRATAPTQ
+89 PTQ
-98 TTYVDSENDGV
+98 TRYEDKVNNGV
-109 WTFKSYAQ
+109 WTFRGYDRNSITFGAT
-117 EEEVANDSRAQ
+117 
-128 GSNRDTIA
+128 TIGENFIGTWDFKQNNA
-136 FYAVWEFKAN
+136 EF
-146 TEYEESYEFLSG
+146 EESYTYLSA
-158 TPTRELPYEINYFKP
+158 TPGKVLP
-173 QKLNKYGKGAKVN
+173 
-186 PQDAQGYIYEVQD
+186 
-199 GFWVFSGWDQVEPK
+199 
-213 GTYSRHRVSGD
+213 
-224 LTGENYVL
+224 
-232 FKNEDDIK
+232 
-240 FTGHWY
+240 
-246 FYAKDEIKG
+246 DEIKNLKPVPRKYEKG
-255 DKSKQL
+255 ARVLPRSSQAIYKTSDGVWLNVGIDYTKPYQRLSATIRTVKSAADVTYTEYWQF
-261 IFRRQFVT
+261 FRD
-269 TKTDEYEL
+269 DEIEIRGNSHIGKDLYYRRYHVSSETPGYEL
-277 PQEIID
+277 PKEIKD
-283 LYTPMKLFRGDL
+283 LYPSNLMYQGNAPHG
-295 DEITGV
+295 E
-301 DKRDT
+301 
-306 IETPL
+306 
-311 GRWLKSG
+311 
-318 VGTSYGTLFDYS
+318 GTLFNPD
-330 KGIGSS
+330 
-336 EGYNTY
+336 N
-342 YQIVAE
+342 
-348 DYVWYFYPNIPSYT
+348 YFYPSKREYKYPTGTWSLPFKYQNNEERKDYIGWAHTDNNPNNDLFAHIVDRLVRWVFTPDNPSYT
-362 FVSGT
+362 YVSGT
-367 SGVPLPTDI
+367 TGKTLPQAITDLTPTDT
-376 ADAKPSGII
+376 
-385 LNDVRREYGINSDY
+385 NTY
-399 KKGDVVK
+399 KKDDVVK
-406 PLQPGESY
+406 AKVPGQLTYEDTV
-414 NYIPATPKNIIYDRE
+414 NN
-429 NKGLWRFQGYDKD
+429 
-442 SGIVGKDVL
+442 
-451 NFKGTWTFTPTKNP
+451 GTWTFKGYNKNSAIFGVDELKFEGVWTFQPKSSKLTDGITPNNPVVTVVDNSTQLTGDEKGKVEKAVKDANP
-465 TITKVDNP
+465 TFPGGTTVTVEANGDVTITYPDNSTDTIPGIATVKERDISAAPAINQIDIDDTKITGTGVAGSKIEVTLPDGTTKKTTVVKPDGTWEVPLDNPLAKDGVVKATQEETDKKVSPIVPTTVVETTANYTLVNNPKITKVDNP
-473 AQLTQAEKDK
+473 TQLTQSEKDK
-483 VEKAVRDANPT
+483 VVDEVKKVNPS
-494 FPAGTRMEV
+494 FPAGTTITV
-503 QANGDVEII
+503 GNNGDVTIT
-512 YPNQSPEKSIDTIPG
+512 YPDTSTATIPG
-527 TSTVAEKE
+527 ADTVAEKE

-549 TKITGTGVAGSKIV
+549 LKVTGTGVAGSKIE
-563 VTLPNGDTKTTTV
+563 VTLPDGTTKKTTTV
-576 KPDGTWEVDLD
+576 KPDGTWEVTLD
-587 NPLAKDGV
+587 NPLAKDGE

-645 KVVDEVKKANP
+645 KVVDKVKKANP

-664 TVDNNGDVTITYPDK
+664 TVDDNGDVTITYPDK

-684 PGASTV
+684 PGTSTV

-720 IVVTL
+720 IEVTL
-725 PNGDTKT
+725 PDGTTKKT

-737 DGTWEVP
+737 DGTWEVT
-744 LDNPLPKDSVVKVTQ
+744 LDNPLAKDGVVKVTQ

-764 KVSPIAPTTVVPT
+764 KVSPIALTTVVPT
-777 TAEATTPNN
+777 TAEATTPKL
-786 PAVTKVDNPA
+786 PEVTEVDDPT
-796 QLTQDEKDKVVD
+796 QLTQ
-808 EVKKANPSLP
+808 N
-818 AGTTVTVDN
+818 
-827 NGDVTITYPD
+827 
-837 KSKDTIPGASTVAEK
+837 
-852 ETSAKPTVDKVDTD
+852 
-866 DLKVTG
+866 
-872 TGVAGSKIVVTLPNG
+872 
-887 DTKTTTVK
+887 
-895 PDGTWEVPLDN
+895 
-906 PLPKDSVV
+906 
-914 KVTQEETDKK
+914 
-924 VSPIAPTTVVPTT
+924 
-937 AEATTP
+937 
-943 NNPAVTK
+943 
-950 VDNPAQLTQDEKDK
+950 EKDK

-1008 VKKGHTPAPVVDKVD
+1008 VKKGTTPAPVVDKVD

-1043 PDGTKKTTV
+1043 PGGTKKTTV
-1052 VKPDGKWEVP
+1052 VKPDGKWEVG

-1086 KVPAKVVETIADKT
+1086 EVPAKVVETIADKT

-1141 TVDNNGDVTI
+1141 TVGNNGDVTI
-1151 TYPDKSKD
+1151 TYPDNSTD

-1189 VEDPTQLTQDEKDK
+1189 VDDPTQLTQDEKDK
-1203 VVDKVKKANPELPVG
+1203 VVDKVKKANPTFPAG

-1227 DVTITYPDNSK
+1227 EVTITYPDKSK
-1238 DTIPGINTV
+1238 DTIPGIHTV
-1247 VKKGHTPAPVV
+1247 VKKGTTPAPVV

-1290 VVKPD
+1290 TVKPD

-1336 KTTPN
+1336 NTNPN
-1341 NPAVTEVE
+1341 VPTVTEVE

-1390 YPDNSIDIIPGTKT
+1390 YPDNSTDIIPGTKT

-1489 SVDTISGES
+1489 SVDTIPGES

-1507 GEKAKALPNT
+1507 GEKAKAKTLPNT

>member
-29 AVPAIVDSGQ
+29 AVPAITNVGQ
-39 VAHAEEQGVV
+39 VAHAEDAA
-49 AKKYKV
+49 AKYQYGYHFVSGTRGFDVPDDIQRMAPVDNNKYV
-55 EYRINNANYQDKS
+55 M
-68 DIPAGLKALMPTD
+68 GHTV
-81 TKEYAEGE
+81 YAKN
-89 TIRATAPTQ
+89 PTQ
-98 TTYVDSENDGV
+98 TRYEDKVNNGV
-109 WTFKSYAQ
+109 WTFRGYDRNSITFGAI
-117 EEEVANDSRAQ
+117 
-128 GSNRDTIA
+128 TIGENFIGTWDFKQNNA
-136 FYAVWEFKAN
+136 EF
-146 TEYEESYEFLSG
+146 EESYTYLSA
-158 TPTRELPYEINYFKP
+158 TPGKVLP
-173 QKLNKYGKGAKVN
+173 
-186 PQDAQGYIYEVQD
+186 
-199 GFWVFSGWDQVEPK
+199 
-213 GTYSRHRVSGD
+213 
-224 LTGENYVL
+224 
-232 FKNEDDIK
+232 
-240 FTGHWY
+240 
-246 FYAKDEIKG
+246 DEIKNLKPVPRKYEKG
-255 DKSKQL
+255 ARVLPRSSHAIYKTSDGVWLNVGIDYTKPYQRLSATIRTVKSAADVTYTEYWQF
-261 IFRRQFVT
+261 FRD
-269 TKTDEYEL
+269 DEIEVRGNSHIGKDLYYRRYHVSSETPGYEL
-277 PQEIID
+277 PKEIKD
-283 LYTPMKLFRGDL
+283 LYPSNLMYQGNAPHG
-295 DEITGV
+295 E
-301 DKRDT
+301 
-306 IETPL
+306 
-311 GRWLKSG
+311 
-318 VGTSYGTLFDYS
+318 GTLFNPD
-330 KGIGSS
+330 
-336 EGYNTY
+336 N
-342 YQIVAE
+342 
-348 DYVWYFYPNIPSYT
+348 YFYPSKREYKYPTGTWSLPFKYQNNEERKDYIGWAHTDNNPNNDLFAHIVDRLVRWVFTPDNPSYT
-362 FVSGT
+362 YVSGT
-367 SGVPLPTDI
+367 TGKTLPQAITDLTPTDT
-376 ADAKPSGII
+376 
-385 LNDVRREYGINSDY
+385 NTY
-399 KKGDVVK
+399 KKDDVVK
-406 PLQPGESY
+406 AKVPGQLTYEDTV
-414 NYIPATPKNIIYDRE
+414 NN
-429 NKGLWRFQGYDKD
+429 
-442 SGIVGKDVL
+442 
-451 NFKGTWTFTPTKNP
+451 GTWTFKGYNKNSAIFGVDELKFEGVWTFQPKSSKLTDGITPNNPVVTVVDNSTQLTGDEKGKVEKAVKDANP
-465 TITKVDNP
+465 TFPTGTTVTVEANGDVTITYPDNSTDTIPGIATVKERDISAAPAINQIDIDDTKITGTGVAGSKIEVTLPDGTTKKTTVVKPDGTWEVPLDNPLAKDGVVKATQEETDKKVSPIVPTTVVETTANYTLVNNPKITKVDNP
-473 AQLTQAEKDK
+473 TQLTQSEKDK
-483 VEKAVRDANPT
+483 VVDEVKKVNPS
-494 FPAGTRMEV
+494 FPVGTTITV
-503 QANGDVEII
+503 GNNGDVTIT
-512 YPNQSPEKSIDTIPG
+512 YPDTSTATIPG
-527 TSTVAEKE
+527 ADTVAEKE

-576 KPDGTWEVDLD
+576 KPDGTWEVTLD
-587 NPLAKDGV
+587 NPLAKDGE

-603 DKKVSPEAPTTVVPT
+603 DKKVSPIAPTTVVPT

-636 AQLTQDEKD
+636 AQLTQDEKG
-645 KVVDEVKKANP
+645 KVEKAVKDANP
-656 SLPAGTTV
+656 TFPAGTTV
-664 TVDNNGDVTITYPDK
+664 TVDDNGDVTITYPDK

-684 PGASTV
+684 PGTSTV

-732 TTVKP
+732 TTVKL
-737 DGTWEVP
+737 DGKWEVD
-744 LDNPLPKDSVVKVTQ
+744 LDNPLAKDGEVKVTQ
-759 EETDK
+759 EETGK

-837 KSKDTIPGASTVAEK
+837 KSKDTIPGTSTVAEK

-895 PDGTWEVPLDN
+895 LDGKWEVDLDN
-906 PLPKDSVV
+906 PLAKDGEV
-914 KVTQEETDKK
+914 KVTQEETGKK

-982 TVDNN
+982 TVGNN

-994 PDKSKD
+994 PDNSTD

-1043 PDGTKKTTV
+1043 PGGTKKTTV

-1062 LDNPLPKDSVV
+1062 LDNPLEKDSVI
-1073 KVTQTAPGKKVSE
+1073 KVTQTVPGKKVSE
-1086 KVPAKVVETIADKT
+1086 EVPAKVVETITDKII
-1100 TPNVPAVTEVENKTQ
+1100 PNKPAVTEVENRTQ

-1141 TVDNNGDVTI
+1141 TVDNNG
-1151 TYPDKSKD
+1151 
-1159 TIPGTSTVV
+1159 
-1168 EKATTPKIADT
+1168 E
-1179 TTPKLPEVTE
+1179 
-1189 VEDPTQLTQDEKDK
+1189 
-1203 VVDKVKKANPELPVG
+1203 
-1218 TTVTVGNNG
+1218 
-1227 DVTITYPDNSK
+1227 
-1238 DTIPGINTV
+1238 
-1247 VKKGHTPAPVV
+1247 
-1258 DKVDTDDT
+1258 
-1266 KITGEGVVGAT
+1266 
-1277 VEVELPDGTKKTT
+1277 
-1290 VVKPD
+1290 
-1295 GKWEV
+1295 
-1300 PLANPL
+1300 
-1306 PKGSVVKATQT
+1306 
-1317 APGKKVS
+1317 
-1324 EKVPTTVVSIAD
+1324 
-1336 KTTPN
+1336 
-1341 NPAVTEVE
+1341 
-1349 NKTKLTQGE
+1349 
-1358 KDKVVDEVKKANPG
+1358 
-1372 LPAGT
+1372 
-1377 TITVADNGDVTIT
+1377 VTIT

-1404 VTEKTK
+1404 VTEKGK
-1410 VPGPAPKPTPQPQ
+1410 VPGPAPKPTPTPT

-1464 NPGLPAGTKITVADN
+1464 NPDLPAGTKVAVADN
-1479 GEVTITYPDG
+1479 GDVTITYPDG
-1489 SVDTISGES
+1489 SIDTIPGES
-1498 TVKEKVKPA
+1498 TVKEKVKSA

>member
-1 MYNKERKT
+1 MGIWEFTPNAPIEKYESSVTFVSVTPGKELPDGIQTFRQAPRMYSKNTLTYMEWPRQTLYKAEDGYWFYIGQSAKT
-9 KYAIRKL
+9 VHKDKL
-16 AVATVSLAIGSVV
+16 GHD
-29 AVPAIVDSGQ
+29 IVKQ
-39 VAHAEEQGVV
+39 
-49 AKKYKV
+49 
-55 EYRINNANYQDKS
+55 KS
-68 DIPAGLKALMPTD
+68 D
-81 TKEYAEGE
+81 
-89 TIRATAPTQ
+89 
-98 TTYVDSENDGV
+98 
-109 WTFKSYAQ
+109 
-117 EEEVANDSRAQ
+117 
-128 GSNRDTIA
+128 
-136 FYAVWEFKAN
+136 
-146 TEYEESYEFLSG
+146 
-158 TPTRELPYEINYFKP
+158 
-173 QKLNKYGKGAKVN
+173 
-186 PQDAQGYIYEVQD
+186 
-199 GFWVFSGWDQVEPK
+199 VE
-213 GTYSRHRVSGD
+213 
-224 LTGENYVL
+224 
-232 FKNEDDIK
+232 
-240 FTGHWY
+240 FTGHWKFVKNEEINGHVPGRDKELGLEQLY
-246 FYAKDEIKG
+246 LLGHRPISDTEGYDIPQAIKDMYPSDLKAYL
-255 DKSKQL
+255 KSRSDL
-261 IFRRQFVT
+261 RGINA
-269 TKTDEYEL
+269 
-277 PQEIID
+277 EIIHSGI
-283 LYTPMKLFRGDL
+283 YKSP
-295 DEITGV
+295 TGTWSI
-301 DKRDT
+301 K
-306 IETPL
+306 E
-311 GRWLKSG
+311 
-318 VGTSYGTLFDYS
+318 
-330 KGIGSS
+330 IGS
-336 EGYNTY
+336 EGMLYYGSAEGIDKDGWNYY
-342 YQIVAE
+342 YQLQTFV
-348 DYVWYFYPNIPSYT
+348 YRWVFTPNNPSYK

-367 SGVPLPTDI
+367 TGKTLPQAITDLTPTDT
-376 ADAKPSGII
+376 
-385 LNDVRREYGINSDY
+385 NTY
-399 KKGDVVK
+399 KKDDVVK
-406 PLQPGESY
+406 AKAPGQITYEDTV
-414 NYIPATPKNIIYDRE
+414 NN
-429 NKGLWRFQGYDKD
+429 
-442 SGIVGKDVL
+442 
-451 NFKGTWTFTPTKNP
+451 GTWTFKGYNKNKAIFGVDELKFEGTWEFKPKSPIP
-465 TITKVDNP
+465 TIADNTNPNVPAVTKVDNP
-473 AQLTQAEKDK
+473 AQLTQDEKDK
-483 VEKAVRDANPT
+483 VVDKVKKANPSL
-494 FPAGTRMEV
+494 PAGTTV
-503 QANGDVEII
+503 TVDDNGDVTIT
-512 YPNQSPEKSIDTIPG
+512 YPDKSKDTIPG
-527 TSTVAEKE
+527 VATVEERE

-549 TKITGTGVAGSKIV
+549 TKITGTGVAESKIV

-576 KPDGTWEVDLD
+576 KPDGKWEVDLD

-603 DKKVSPEAPTTVVPT
+603 DKKVSPIAPTTVVPT

-636 AQLTQDEKD
+636 AQLAQDEKD

-664 TVDNNGDVTITYPDK
+664 TVDDNGDVTITYPDK

-737 DGTWEVP
+737 DGKWEVD
-744 LDNPLPKDSVVKVTQ
+744 LDNPLAKDGEVKVTQ
-759 EETDK
+759 EEAGK

-777 TAEATTPNN
+777 TAEATTPKL
-786 PAVTKVDNPA
+786 PEVTEVDDPT
-796 QLTQDEKDKVVD
+796 QLTQNEKDKVVD

-837 KSKDTIPGASTVAEK
+837 KSKDTIS
-852 ETSAKPTVDKVDTD
+852 
-866 DLKVTG
+866 
-872 TGVAGSKIVVTLPNG
+872 
-887 DTKTTTVK
+887 
-895 PDGTWEVPLDN
+895 
-906 PLPKDSVV
+906 
-914 KVTQEETDKK
+914 
-924 VSPIAPTTVVPTT
+924 
-937 AEATTP
+937 
-943 NNPAVTK
+943 
-950 VDNPAQLTQDEKDK
+950 
-964 VVDEVKK
+964 
-971 ANPSLPAGTTV
+971 
-982 TVDNN
+982 
-987 GDVTITY
+987 
-994 PDKSKD
+994 
-1000 TIPGINTV
+1000 GINTV
-1008 VKKGHTPAPVVDKVD
+1008 VKKGTTPAPVVDKVD

-1062 LDNPLPKDSVV
+1062 LANPLPKDSVV

-1086 KVPAKVVETIADKT
+1086 EVPAKVVETIADKT
-1100 TPNVPAVTEVENKTQ
+1100 TPNVPAVTEVGNKTQ
-1115 LTQEEKGKVEKA
+1115 LTQEEKGKVEEA
-1127 VKDANPTFPAGTTV
+1127 VKKANPTFPAGTTV
-1141 TVDNNGDVTI
+1141 AVGNNGDVTI

-1203 VVDKVKKANPELPVG
+1203 VVDKVKKANPGLPAG

-1227 DVTITYPDNSK
+1227 DVTITYPDKSK
-1238 DTIPGINTV
+1238 NTIPGIHTV
-1247 VKKGHTPAPVV
+1247 VKKGTTPAPVV

-1336 KTTPN
+1336 NTNPN
-1341 NPAVTEVE
+1341 VPTVTEVE

-1489 SVDTISGES
+1489 SVDTVPGES

-1507 GEKAKALPNT
+1507 GETAKVLPNT

>member
-16 AVATVSLAIGSVV
+16 AVATVSLVIGSVV

-39 VAHAEEQGVV
+39 VAHAEEQGG
-49 AKKYKV
+49 AQAEKKYTIKYFYNTNGGRTSENNYVFPV
-55 EYRINNANYQDKS
+55 EAINKFQPQDN
-68 DIPAGLKALMPTD
+68 
-81 TKEYAEGE
+81 TKYATGE
-89 TIRATAPTQ
+89 IVKPKLPTQ
-98 TTYVDSENDGV
+98 TTYVDTERDGV
-109 WTFKSYAQ
+109 WNFVGYN
-117 EEEVANDSRAQ
+117 EESKTVNGADVQ
-128 GSNRDTIA
+128 FMGI
-136 FYAVWEFKAN
+136 WEFTPNAPIEK
-146 TEYEESYEFLSG
+146 YESSVTFVSV
-158 TPTRELPYEINYFKP
+158 TPGKELPDGIQTFRQAPRMYSKNTLTYMEWPRQTLYKAEDGYWFYIGQSAKTVHKDKLGHDIVK
-173 QKLNKYGKGAKVN
+173 QKS
-186 PQDAQGYIYEVQD
+186 D
-199 GFWVFSGWDQVEPK
+199 VE
-213 GTYSRHRVSGD
+213 
-224 LTGENYVL
+224 
-232 FKNEDDIK
+232 
-240 FTGHWY
+240 FTGHWKFVKNEEINGHVPGRDKELGLEQLY
-246 FYAKDEIKG
+246 LLGHRPISDTEGYDIPQAIKDMYPSDLKAYL
-255 DKSKQL
+255 KSRSDL
-261 IFRRQFVT
+261 RGINA
-269 TKTDEYEL
+269 
-277 PQEIID
+277 EIIHSGI
-283 LYTPMKLFRGDL
+283 YKSP
-295 DEITGV
+295 TGTWSI
-301 DKRDT
+301 K
-306 IETPL
+306 E
-311 GRWLKSG
+311 
-318 VGTSYGTLFDYS
+318 
-330 KGIGSS
+330 IGS
-336 EGYNTY
+336 EGMLYYGSAEGIDKDGWNYY
-342 YQIVAE
+342 YQLQTFV
-348 DYVWYFYPNIPSYT
+348 YRWVFTPNNPSYK

-367 SGVPLPTDI
+367 TGKTLPQAITDLTPTDT
-376 ADAKPSGII
+376 
-385 LNDVRREYGINSDY
+385 NTY
-399 KKGDVVK
+399 KKDDVVK
-406 PLQPGESY
+406 AKAPGQITYEDTV
-414 NYIPATPKNIIYDRE
+414 NN
-429 NKGLWRFQGYDKD
+429 
-442 SGIVGKDVL
+442 
-451 NFKGTWTFTPTKNP
+451 GTWTFKGYNKNKAIFGVDELKFEGTWEFKPKSPIP
-465 TITKVDNP
+465 TIADNTNPNVPAVTKVDNP
-473 AQLTQAEKDK
+473 AQLTQDEKDK
-483 VEKAVRDANPT
+483 VVDEVKKANPSL
-494 FPAGTRMEV
+494 PAGTTV
-503 QANGDVEII
+503 TVDNNGDVTII
-512 YPNQSPEKSIDTIPG
+512 YPDKSKDTIPG

-576 KPDGTWEVDLD
+576 KPDGKWEVDLD
-587 NPLAKDGV
+587 NPLAKDGE

-603 DKKVSPEAPTTVVPT
+603 
-618 TAEATT
+618 
-624 PNNPAVTKVDNP
+624 
-636 AQLTQDEKD
+636 
-645 KVVDEVKKANP
+645 
-656 SLPAGTTV
+656 G
-664 TVDNNGDVTITYPDK
+664 
-679 SKDTI
+679 
-684 PGASTV
+684 
-690 AEKETSAKPTV
+690 
-701 DKVDTDDLKVT
+701 
-712 GTGVAGSK
+712 
-720 IVVTL
+720 
-725 PNGDTKT
+725 
-732 TTVKP
+732 
-737 DGTWEVP
+737 
-744 LDNPLPKDSVVKVTQ
+744 
-759 EETDK
+759 K

-796 QLTQDEKDKVVD
+796 QLTEEEKGKV
-808 EVKKANPSLP
+808 EKAVKDANPTFP

-837 KSKDTIPGASTVAEK
+837 KSKDTIPGTSTVVEK
-852 ETSAKPTVDKVDTD
+852 VKTP
-866 DLKVTG
+866 
-872 TGVAGSKIVVTLPNG
+872 KI
-887 DTKTTTVK
+887 
-895 PDGTWEVPLDN
+895 
-906 PLPKDSVV
+906 
-914 KVTQEETDKK
+914 
-924 VSPIAPTTVVPTT
+924 A
-937 AEATTP
+937 
-943 NNPAVTK
+943 
-950 VDNPAQLTQDEKDK
+950 
-964 VVDEVKK
+964 
-971 ANPSLPAGTTV
+971 
-982 TVDNN
+982 
-987 GDVTITY
+987 
-994 PDKSKD
+994 D
-1000 TIPGINTV
+1000 TI
-1008 VKKGHTPAPVVDKVD
+1008 
-1023 TDDTKIT
+1023 
-1030 GEGVVGATVEVEL
+1030 
-1043 PDGTKKTTV
+1043 
-1052 VKPDGKWEVP
+1052 
-1062 LDNPLPKDSVV
+1062 
-1073 KVTQTAPGKKVSE
+1073 
-1086 KVPAKVVETIADKT
+1086 

-1203 VVDKVKKANPELPVG
+1203 VEDKVKKANPGLPVG

-1227 DVTITYPDNSK
+1227 DVTITYPDKSK
-1238 DTIPGINTV
+1238 NTIPGIHTV
-1247 VKKGHTPAPVV
+1247 VKKGTTPAPVV

-1336 KTTPN
+1336 NTNPN
-1341 NPAVTEVE
+1341 VPTVTEVE

-1489 SVDTISGES
+1489 SVDTIPGES

-1507 GEKAKALPNT
+1507 GEKAKAKTLPNT

>member
-1 MYNKERKT
+1 M
-9 KYAIRKL
+9 
-16 AVATVSLAIGSVV
+16 
-29 AVPAIVDSGQ
+29 
-39 VAHAEEQGVV
+39 
-49 AKKYKV
+49 
-55 EYRINNANYQDKS
+55 
-68 DIPAGLKALMPTD
+68 
-81 TKEYAEGE
+81 
-89 TIRATAPTQ
+89 
-98 TTYVDSENDGV
+98 
-109 WTFKSYAQ
+109 
-117 EEEVANDSRAQ
+117 
-128 GSNRDTIA
+128 
-136 FYAVWEFKAN
+136 
-146 TEYEESYEFLSG
+146 
-158 TPTRELPYEINYFKP
+158 
-173 QKLNKYGKGAKVN
+173 
-186 PQDAQGYIYEVQD
+186 
-199 GFWVFSGWDQVEPK
+199 
-213 GTYSRHRVSGD
+213 
-224 LTGENYVL
+224 
-232 FKNEDDIK
+232 
-240 FTGHWY
+240 
-246 FYAKDEIKG
+246 
-255 DKSKQL
+255 
-261 IFRRQFVT
+261 
-269 TKTDEYEL
+269 
-277 PQEIID
+277 
-283 LYTPMKLFRGDL
+283 
-295 DEITGV
+295 
-301 DKRDT
+301 
-306 IETPL
+306 
-311 GRWLKSG
+311 
-318 VGTSYGTLFDYS
+318 
-330 KGIGSS
+330 
-336 EGYNTY
+336 
-342 YQIVAE
+342 
-348 DYVWYFYPNIPSYT
+348 
-362 FVSGT
+362 
-367 SGVPLPTDI
+367 
-376 ADAKPSGII
+376 
-385 LNDVRREYGINSDY
+385 
-399 KKGDVVK
+399 
-406 PLQPGESY
+406 
-414 NYIPATPKNIIYDRE
+414 
-429 NKGLWRFQGYDKD
+429 
-442 SGIVGKDVL
+442 
-451 NFKGTWTFTPTKNP
+451 
-465 TITKVDNP
+465 
-473 AQLTQAEKDK
+473 
-483 VEKAVRDANPT
+483 
-494 FPAGTRMEV
+494 
-503 QANGDVEII
+503 
-512 YPNQSPEKSIDTIPG
+512 
-527 TSTVAEKE
+527 
-535 TSAKPTV
+535 
-542 DKVDTDD
+542 
-549 TKITGTGVAGSKIV
+549 AGSKIV

-576 KPDGTWEVDLD
+576 KPDGKWEVDLD

-645 KVVDEVKKANP
+645 KVVDKVKKANP

-664 TVDNNGDVTITYPDK
+664 TVDDNGDVTITYPDK

-684 PGASTV
+684 PGTSTV

-737 DGTWEVP
+737 DGKWEVD
-744 LDNPLPKDSVVKVTQ
+744 LDNPLTKDGEVKVTQ
-759 EETDK
+759 EETGK

-777 TAEATTPNN
+777 TAEATTPKL
-786 PAVTKVDNPA
+786 PEVTEVDDPT
-796 QLTQDEKDKVVD
+796 QLTQ
-808 EVKKANPSLP
+808 N
-818 AGTTVTVDN
+818 
-827 NGDVTITYPD
+827 
-837 KSKDTIPGASTVAEK
+837 
-852 ETSAKPTVDKVDTD
+852 
-866 DLKVTG
+866 
-872 TGVAGSKIVVTLPNG
+872 
-887 DTKTTTVK
+887 
-895 PDGTWEVPLDN
+895 
-906 PLPKDSVV
+906 
-914 KVTQEETDKK
+914 
-924 VSPIAPTTVVPTT
+924 
-937 AEATTP
+937 
-943 NNPAVTK
+943 
-950 VDNPAQLTQDEKDK
+950 EKDK

-1008 VKKGHTPAPVVDKVD
+1008 VKKGTTPAPVVDKVD

-1043 PDGTKKTTV
+1043 PDGTKKTTT

-1086 KVPAKVVETIADKT
+1086 EVPAKVVETIAEQT

-1189 VEDPTQLTQDEKDK
+1189 VEDPTQLTQEEKGK
-1203 VVDKVKKANPELPVG
+1203 VEKAVKDANPTFPAG

-1227 DVTITYPDNSK
+1227 DVTITYPDNST
-1238 DTIPGINTV
+1238 DTIPGIHTV
-1247 VKKGHTPAPVV
+1247 VKKGHSPAPVV

-1306 PKGSVVKATQT
+1306 PKGSVVKVTQT
-1317 APGKKVS
+1317 VPGKKVS

-1336 KTTPN
+1336 NTNPN
-1341 NPAVTEVE
+1341 VPTVTEVE

-1404 VTEKTK
+1404 VTEKAK

-1489 SVDTISGES
+1489 SVDTIPGES

-1507 GEKAKALPNT
+1507 GEKAKAKTLPNT

-1530 ILAVAALLAARRKNN
+1530 ILAMAALLAARRKNN